1 MRDAQEAADDFCL
14 TARSDNRIGN
24 ISCAIVT
31 TWPSHAGDDGPSW
44 CYLRHHE
51 TVDDA
56 AHPSPCHTLFL
67 DETDRQHCHKS
78 FRVLTQICHQRPL
91 GWQRLEQLE
100 RWRDMIKI
108 FRWFHPKQIARYV
121 KTFHQGVFF
130 IDGQGPFRFEGG
142 VVCYEPHHGH
152 GSLQSVAEINRQLRD
167 LRQFRP

>member
-1 MRDAQEAADDFCL
+1 MHDAQEVADDFCL
-14 TARSDNRIGN
+14 TTRSGNSIGN
-24 ISCAIVT
+24 IPCAIVT
-31 TWPSHAGDDGPSW
+31 IWSSHTGDDGPSW
-44 CYLRHHE
+44 FYPHHHE
-51 TVDDA
+51 TT
-56 AHPSPCHTLFL
+56 AHSAHKTPCNAHFL
-67 DETDRQHCHKS
+67 DETDSQYCHKS

-100 RWRDMIKI
+100 RWRNMIKI

-130 IDGQGPFRFEGG
+130 IDEQGPFRFEGG